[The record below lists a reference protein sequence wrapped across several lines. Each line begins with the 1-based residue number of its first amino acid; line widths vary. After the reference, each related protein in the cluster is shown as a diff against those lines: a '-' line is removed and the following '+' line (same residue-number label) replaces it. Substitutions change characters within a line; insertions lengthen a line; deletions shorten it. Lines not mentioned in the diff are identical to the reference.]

1 MSADMRLEELGV
13 SGLGEVDEPEFSGMA
28 ERHRRE
34 LHVHCYR
41 MLGSFEDAEDTVQE
55 TFLRAWRRRETF
67 EGRSTFRAWLYRIAT
82 NACLDLLAK
91 CRPEPATG
99 GEVLWLQPYPDRLL
113 DELPAGDADEPESVA
128 VARET
133 IELAYLVAV
142 QHLAPRP
149 RAVLILRDVLGW
161 PAKDVAELLGDSV
174 NSVNSALQR
183 ARAGMREH
191 LPAERQDWTGSEEDA
206 ETRELVRRFTDAS
219 VATDI
224 DRLAAMLRD
233 DVRCSMPPTP
243 GLHVGRDAVVNDW
256 VQDGF
261 AGMTGLRAV
270 PTSVNRQPAIAFYHW
285 REQEG
290 AYLPLTL
297 DVLRVTGGAI
307 TEIVTFHDDQF
318 PRFGLPER
326 LPADGTEQS
335 RCGRSRCAAARV
347 SRWSRRVVRRVGVV
361 TRGRGSWSPA
371 TASLAESSAATPGSG
386 SAAPAS
392 APSEPRP
399 PHRASAHRHPKARTV
414 APHTDAPMEDRHEQH
429 H

>member
-1 MSADMRLEELGV
+1 MNANTLLEELGV
-13 SGLGEVDEPEFSGMA
+13 SGLGEVDEPVFSGLA

-67 EGRSTFRAWLYRIAT
+67 VGRSTFRAWLYRIAT
-82 NACLDLLAK
+82 NACLDLLARR
-91 CRPEPATG
+91 RPEPASG
-99 GEVLWLQPYPDRLL
+99 GEVPWLQPYPDRLL

-191 LPAERQDWTGSEEDA
+191 LPAERQDWTGGAEDA
-206 ETRELVRRFTDAS
+206 GTRELVRRYTEAS

-224 DRLAAMLRD
+224 DGLTALLRE
-233 DVRCSMPPTP
+233 DVRFSMPPTP
-243 GLHVGRDAVVNDW
+243 GLHVGRDTIVNDW
-256 VQDGF
+256 VDSGF
-261 AGMTGLRAV
+261 EDLKGLRGVQTA
-270 PTSVNRQPAIAFYHW
+270 VNRQPAVAFYQW
-285 REQEG
+285 RED
-290 AYLPLTL
+290 AYLPLTI
-297 DVLRVTGGAI
+297 DVLRVTGGTI
-307 TEIVTFHDDQF
+307 TEITTFHGDRF
-318 PRFGLPER
+318 PQLGLPER
-326 LPADGTEQS
+326 LPAE
-335 RCGRSRCAAARV
+335 
-347 SRWSRRVVRRVGVV
+347 
-361 TRGRGSWSPA
+361 
-371 TASLAESSAATPGSG
+371 
-386 SAAPAS
+386 
-392 APSEPRP
+392 
-399 PHRASAHRHPKARTV
+399 
-414 APHTDAPMEDRHEQH
+414 
-429 H
+429 

>member
-1 MSADMRLEELGV
+1 MSADTRLEELGV
-13 SGLGEVDEPEFSGMA
+13 SGLGEVDEPAFSALA

-41 MLGSFEDAEDTVQE
+41 MLGSFEDAEDAVQE

-91 CRPEPATG
+91 RRPQPATG

-113 DELPAGDADEPESVA
+113 DELPAGDADEPEAVA

-149 RAVLILRDVLGW
+149 RAALILRDVLGW

-191 LPAERQDWTGSEEDA
+191 LPAERQDWTGDEEDA
-206 ETRELVRRFTDAS
+206 GTRELVRRFTEAS
-219 VATDI
+219 VATDTGRI
-224 DRLAAMLRD
+224 ATMLRD

-256 VQDGF
+256 VEGGF
-261 AGMTGLRAV
+261 EGLGRLRTV
-270 PTSVNRQPAIAFYHW
+270 LTSVNRQPAVAFYLW
-285 REQEG
+285 QERES
-290 AYLPLTL
+290 AYLPLTI

-307 TEIVTFHDDQF
+307 TEIVIFHNDQF
-318 PRFGLPER
+318 PRLGLPER
-326 LPADGTEQS
+326 LPADGTE
-335 RCGRSRCAAARV
+335 
-347 SRWSRRVVRRVGVV
+347 
-361 TRGRGSWSPA
+361 
-371 TASLAESSAATPGSG
+371 
-386 SAAPAS
+386 
-392 APSEPRP
+392 
-399 PHRASAHRHPKARTV
+399 
-414 APHTDAPMEDRHEQH
+414 
-429 H
+429 

>member
-1 MSADMRLEELGV
+1 MTMTAELLLEEPGV
-13 SGLGEVDEPEFSGMA
+13 SELDLSVLAEVDETAFSGLT
-28 ERHRRE
+28 EPHRRE

-91 CRPEPATG
+91 SRPKPATG
-99 GEVLWLQPYPDRLL
+99 GEVLWLQPYPDQLL
-113 DELPAGDADEPESVA
+113 DELPMGDADEPETVA

-133 IELAYLVAV
+133 IELAYLVAI

-149 RAVLILRDVLGW
+149 RAVLILRDVVGW

-191 LPAERQDWTGSEEDA
+191 LPAERQDWTGGEEDA
-206 ETRELVRRFTDAS
+206 GTRELVRRFTEAS
-219 VATDI
+219 VAADI
-224 DRLAAMLRD
+224 PALTSMLRD

-243 GLHVGRDAVVNDW
+243 GLHIGRDAVVKDW
-256 VQDGF
+256 VDDGF
-261 AGMTGLRAV
+261 EGMTGLRAV
-270 PTSVNRQPAIAFYHW
+270 PTSANRQPAVAFYLW
-285 REQEG
+285 REGEG

-297 DVLRVTGGAI
+297 DVLRVTGGAV

-326 LPADGTEQS
+326 LPADGRE
-335 RCGRSRCAAARV
+335 A
-347 SRWSRRVVRRVGVV
+347 
-361 TRGRGSWSPA
+361 
-371 TASLAESSAATPGSG
+371 
-386 SAAPAS
+386 
-392 APSEPRP
+392 
-399 PHRASAHRHPKARTV
+399 
-414 APHTDAPMEDRHEQH
+414 
-429 H
+429 

>member
-1 MSADMRLEELGV
+1 MSADTRLEELGVSRLGV
-13 SGLGEVDEPEFSGMA
+13 SGLGEVDEPAFSRLA

-82 NACLDLLAK
+82 NACLDLLAR

-113 DELPAGDADEPESVA
+113 DELPAGSADEPETVA
-128 VARET
+128 FARET

-161 PAKDVAELLGDSV
+161 PAKEVAEFLGDSV

-191 LPAERQDWTGSEEDA
+191 LPAERQDWSGGAQDSG
-206 ETRELVRRFTDAS
+206 TRELVRRFTDAS
-219 VATDI
+219 VATDVG
-224 DRLAAMLRD
+224 RLADMLRD

-243 GLHVGRDAVVNDW
+243 GLSLGRDAVVTGW
-256 VQDGF
+256 VEEGF
-261 AGMTGLRAV
+261 EGMQGLRGV
-270 PTSVNRQPAIAFYHW
+270 PTSVNRQPAVAFYLW
-285 REQEG
+285 NEREG
-290 AYLPLTL
+290 AYLPLTI

-307 TEIVTFHDDQF
+307 TEIVIFHADRF
-318 PRFGLPER
+318 PRLGLPEL
-326 LPADGTEQS
+326 LPADGTE
-335 RCGRSRCAAARV
+335 
-347 SRWSRRVVRRVGVV
+347 
-361 TRGRGSWSPA
+361 
-371 TASLAESSAATPGSG
+371 
-386 SAAPAS
+386 
-392 APSEPRP
+392 
-399 PHRASAHRHPKARTV
+399 
-414 APHTDAPMEDRHEQH
+414 
-429 H
+429 

>member
-1 MSADMRLEELGV
+1 M
-13 SGLGEVDEPEFSGMA
+13 
-28 ERHRRE
+28 
-34 LHVHCYR
+34 HCYR

-91 CRPEPATG
+91 RRPEPATG

-113 DELPAGDADEPESVA
+113 DELPAGDADEPETVA

-191 LPAERQDWTGSEEDA
+191 LPAERQDWTGGEEDA
-206 ETRELVRRFTDAS
+206 GTRELVRRYTDAS

-224 DRLAAMLRD
+224 DVLAAMLRD
-233 DVRCSMPPTP
+233 DVRCLDATHAGPVRRPRHGGERLGRERLRGHDGP
-243 GLHVGRDAVVNDW
+243 ARRPHLREPAARRRLLPLAEAGGRVPAADDRRPAHHRRGDHRDHHVPRRPVPAARAAGAPAGGRHGVVPVRTLALRGGARVAVVAAEWYD
-256 VQDGF
+256 
-261 AGMTGLRAV
+261 
-270 PTSVNRQPAIAFYHW
+270 AF
-285 REQEG
+285 
-290 AYLPLTL
+290 
-297 DVLRVTGGAI
+297 
-307 TEIVTFHDDQF
+307 
-318 PRFGLPER
+318 
-326 LPADGTEQS
+326 
-335 RCGRSRCAAARV
+335 
-347 SRWSRRVVRRVGVV
+347 GVV
-361 TRGRGSWSPA
+361 TRGRVQLELRDGEPGPVLGRDAGFWLRGTGVRALRNPGRR
-371 TASLAESSAATPGSG
+371 TARVRIVTP
-386 SAAPAS
+386 
-392 APSEPRP
+392 R
-399 PHRASAHRHPKARTV
+399 ARTV
-414 APHTDAPMEDRHEQH
+414 TCQSTHPVRQLPNDGGTT
-429 H
+429 

>member
-1 MSADMRLEELGV
+1 MGADTRLGELDV
-13 SGLGEVDEPEFSGMA
+13 SGPGGKELAGNGLAGVDEPTFSGLV
-28 ERHRRE
+28 EQHRRE

-67 EGRSTFRAWLYRIAT
+67 EGRSTLRAWLYRIAT

-91 CRPEPATG
+91 SRPAPATG
-99 GEVLWLQPYPDRLL
+99 GEVRWLQPYPDRLL
-113 DELPAGDADEPESVA
+113 DELPAGDADSPETVA

-191 LPAERQDWTGSEEDA
+191 LPAQRQDWTGGEEDA
-206 ETRELVRRFTDAS
+206 GTRELVRRFTDAS
-219 VATDI
+219 VATDV
-224 DRLAAMLRD
+224 DALAAMLRE

-243 GLHVGRDAVVNDW
+243 GLYIGRDAVVNDW

-261 AGMTGLRAV
+261 EGMTGLRGVLTYA
-270 PTSVNRQPAIAFYHW
+270 NRQPTIAFYLW
-285 REQEG
+285 DDGEG
-290 AYLPLTL
+290 AYLPLTI
-297 DVLRVTGGAI
+297 DVLRITGGAI
-307 TEIVTFHDDQF
+307 TEIFTFHNDQF
-318 PRFGLPER
+318 PRFGLPQR
-326 LPADGTEQS
+326 LPADGT
-335 RCGRSRCAAARV
+335 
-347 SRWSRRVVRRVGVV
+347 
-361 TRGRGSWSPA
+361 A
-371 TASLAESSAATPGSG
+371 TS
-386 SAAPAS
+386 
-392 APSEPRP
+392 
-399 PHRASAHRHPKARTV
+399 
-414 APHTDAPMEDRHEQH
+414 
-429 H
+429 